1 MSSLPTKEKKSE
13 QKVVEFFDSYFT
25 KKIQFPVSE
34 YDAVVGFFDKR
45 NFGETAS
52 RTVSQ
57 VIMTQ
62 AKKESISVF
71 KLIDSL
77 GKLNE
82 PSLSTVVTKILNAS
96 RGKTS
101 QLGYRTV
108 NNNALTELRSIGDK
122 VNTEP
127 DNVGF
132 GQDQVEGP
140 DLQYITTGY
149 VEQGYVL

>member
-1 MSSLPTKEKKSE
+1 
-13 QKVVEFFDSYFT
+13 
-25 KKIQFPVSE
+25 
-34 YDAVVGFFDKR
+34 
-45 NFGETAS
+45 
-52 RTVSQ
+52 
-57 VIMTQ
+57 MTQ

-71 KLIDSL
+71 TLIDSL

-101 QLGYRTV
+101 QLGYRTA
-108 NNNALTELRSIGDK
+108 NNNVLTELRSIGDK

-132 GQDQVEGP
+132 GQDQVEDP
-140 DLQYITTGY
+140 DSQYITTGY